1 MRELAIRASS
11 THLPQRVKKL
21 ILPHVGPET
30 TVEDDPLN
38 KPEQISWV
46 LASQE
51 PEQLAQFYAELF
63 HCKASAGFSSR
74 HWLVPL
80 GAGSSL
86 EIYQPSSRR
95 IFPQRGRALA
105 PCLRLTPASDPL
117 EALMAWVERWQPR
130 GVTVDQHPRLES
142 FGAECWLFDPEQNS
156 FLVVVPGQRTR

>member
-21 ILPHVGPET
+21 ILPYVGPET

-51 PEQLAQFYAELF
+51 PEQLALFYAELF

-80 GAGSSL
+80 GAGFSL

-95 IFPQRGRALA
+95 IFPPTRPG
-105 PCLRLTPASDPL
+105 PGPL
-117 EALMAWVERWQPR
+117 SAFDT
-130 GVTVDQHPRLES
+130 GIGS
-142 FGAECWLFDPEQNS
+142 SGGAH
-156 FLVVVPGQRTR
+156 VMG